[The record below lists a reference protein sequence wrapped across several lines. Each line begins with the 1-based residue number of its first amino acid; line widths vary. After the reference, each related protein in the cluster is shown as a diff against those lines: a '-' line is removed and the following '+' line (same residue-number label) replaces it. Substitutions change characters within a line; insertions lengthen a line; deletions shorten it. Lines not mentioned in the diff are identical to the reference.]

1 MRRASTARAI
11 LATLAPLALAA
22 CAVATTSQP
31 GPVDT
36 PSRALI
42 YGHIKAPKP
51 IQAVEL
57 AKPMS
62 ARRPKARVLENGDFY
77 FENIEPGDYAL
88 MRFMA
93 GGEWYSLL
101 TGDKENNRRFM
112 VQAKPG
118 ATHFVGTW
126 RVTGVKNN
134 FFSPDQFTIE
144 RTDAP
149 PGHAVLQ
156 RLRPA
161 LAGTGWENRI
171 APGNSGNNAG
181 AQPKVTEK
189 TEKKVEKNERKEE
202 KKAEK
207 KPDR

>member
-1 MRRASTARAI
+1 MRRAASASAI
-11 LATLAPLALAA
+11 LATLAPLALVA

-36 PSRALI
+36 ANRALI

-51 IQAVEL
+51 VQAVEL

-62 ARRPKARVLENGDFY
+62 ARRPKARVLETGDFF
-77 FENIEPGDYAL
+77 FENIEPGDYGL
-88 MRFMA
+88 LRFMA
-93 GGEWYSLL
+93 GGEWYLLL
-101 TGDKENNRRFM
+101 TGDKENNRRFL

-118 ATHFVGTW
+118 ATHFVGSW
-126 RVTGVKNN
+126 RVTGTKNN
-134 FFSPDQFTIE
+134 LFSPDQFTIE

-149 PGHAVLQ
+149 PAHALLQ

-161 LAGTGWENRI
+161 LAGSGWENKI
-171 APGNSGNNAG
+171 GPGNAGGSAG
-181 AQPKVTEK
+181 ATPKAA
-189 TEKKVEKNERKEE
+189 EKKSEKAERKV
-202 KKAEK
+202 EK

>member
-1 MRRASTARAI
+1 MHRTSSFSTLVAI
-11 LATLAPLALAA
+11 LLPLALTA

-36 PSRALI
+36 ANRALV

-51 IQAVEL
+51 LQAVEL

-62 ARRPKARVLENGDFY
+62 TRRPKARVLENGDFF
-77 FENIEPGDYAL
+77 FENIEPGDYVL

-93 GGEWYSLL
+93 GGEWYAL
-101 TGDKENNRRFM
+101 TGRDKESNRRFM
-112 VQAKPG
+112 VPAKPG
-118 ATHFVGTW
+118 AMHFAGAW

-134 FFSPDQFTIE
+134 VFSPDEFTIE

-149 PGHAVLQ
+149 PAHAVLQ

-161 LAGTGWENRI
+161 LAGSGWEHRI
-171 APGNSGNNAG
+171 TPGNSGGNPAGGAG
-181 AQPKVTEK
+181 AAKKK
-189 TEKKVEKNERKEE
+189 TEAAP

-207 KPDR
+207 PKARP

>member
-1 MRRASTARAI
+1 MHRTSSFSPLVAVLI
-11 LATLAPLALAA
+11 PLALTA

-36 PSRALI
+36 ANRALV

-51 IQAVEL
+51 VQAVEL

-62 ARRPKARVLENGDFY
+62 ARRPKARVTENGDFF
-77 FENIEPGDYAL
+77 FENIEPGDYLL

-118 ATHFVGTW
+118 ATHFVGSW

-134 FFSPDQFTIE
+134 RFSPDEFTIE

-149 PGHAVLQ
+149 PAHAVLQ

-161 LAGTGWENRI
+161 LAGSGWETRI
-171 APGNSGNNAG
+171 GQGNARGNAG
-181 AQPKVTEK
+181 APPKVTEK
-189 TEKKVEKNERKEE
+189 KQQKSER
-202 KKAEK
+202 KAEK
-207 KPDR
+207 KPNR